1 MTETKEIDTNH
12 TRGNDVQLFA
22 DVVGN
27 MVSSIKTISVSGD
40 GQHINQR
47 HFQRD
52 NILYINN
59 AESAD
64 QGIYVCQGT
73 DTKGSIL
80 FEYNANLLVAGI
92 TFHSHIRYSI

>member
-12 TRGNDVQLFA
+12 TRGNDVQLVV

-27 MVSSIKTISVSGD
+27 MVSGIKTISVSGD
-40 GQHINQR
+40 GRHINQR

-64 QGIYVCQGT
+64 QGIYVCQGREASCLST
-73 DTKGSIL
+73 MLIYLLQVYLFIL
-80 FEYNANLLVAGI
+80 
-92 TFHSHIRYSI
+92 TFNMRP